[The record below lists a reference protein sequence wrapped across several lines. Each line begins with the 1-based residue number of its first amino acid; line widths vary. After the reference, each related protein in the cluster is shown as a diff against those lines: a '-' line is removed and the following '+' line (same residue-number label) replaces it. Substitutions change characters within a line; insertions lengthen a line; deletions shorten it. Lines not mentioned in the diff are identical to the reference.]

1 MRTEADP
8 EVVLGTVR
16 DEVQALNTDIPITN
30 VSTIDQIFAQGL
42 FAPRM
47 GAALLGLFGLL
58 ALVLAA
64 IGIYGVMAY
73 SVSQRTHEI
82 GIRMAL
88 GAAGQDV
95 VRMLVRQGL
104 TLTGIGLGVGLV
116 AAFFVTR
123 LAGSLLYGI
132 SATDPLTFAGVV
144 VILGM
149 VGLAACYI
157 PARRATHIDPLDAL
171 RID

>member
-1 MRTEADP
+1 
-8 EVVLGTVR
+8 
-16 DEVQALNTDIPITN
+16 
-30 VSTIDQIFAQGL
+30 
-42 FAPRM
+42 
-47 GAALLGLFGLL
+47 
-58 ALVLAA
+58 
-64 IGIYGVMAY
+64 
-73 SVSQRTHEI
+73 
-82 GIRMAL
+82 
-88 GAAGQDV
+88 
-95 VRMLVRQGL
+95 MLVRQGL

-123 LAGSLLYGI
+123 LPGSLLYGI